1 MRVLMV
7 EDEVRLA
14 EALGQIMAEHRYL
27 ADLVYTGPDG
37 LEYGLTNQYDV
48 IVLDVMLPGMD
59 GLAVARGLREAK
71 VSTPILMLT
80 ARDEVPDKVAGL
92 DHGADDYMTKPFD
105 TSELLARV
113 RALTRRQGEVVSEE
127 LVFGDLS
134 LHLSSHCLRRGDKS
148 VRLGFKEFEVLR
160 LLLQNAKLVTPKDDI
175 IAKVWGLDSEAEDN
189 NVEVY
194 ISFLRKKLSFLAS
207 QVSIGTMRKVG
218 YFLTTSDEPGSFGG
232 GGMP

>member
-92 DHGADDYMTKPFD
+92 DHGADDYMTKPFA
-105 TSELLARV
+105 TEERLARRKGEVRTELLTYADLALNLSAR
-113 RALTRRQGEVVSEE
+113 
-127 LVFGDLS
+127 
-134 LHLSSHCLRRGDKS
+134 CLRCGERE

-160 LLLQNAKLVTPKDDI
+160 LLIAYPKMVVPKEEI
-175 IAKVWGLDSEAEDN
+175 ILKVWGADGNAEDN

-194 ISFLRKKLSFLAS
+194 VSFLRKKLLFLES
-207 QVSIGTMRKVG
+207 GVTIRTVRKVG
-218 YFLTTSDEPGSFGG
+218 YFLEVEEP
-232 GGMP
+232 

>member
-1 MRVLMV
+1 MRVLIV

-92 DHGADDYMTKPFD
+92 DHGADDYMTKPFA
-105 TSELLARV
+105 TEELLARI
-113 RALTRRQGEVVSEE
+113 RRWPG
-127 LVFGDLS
+127 G
-134 LHLSSHCLRRGDKS
+134 RGRS
-148 VRLGFKEFEVLR
+148 GRSCSP
-160 LLLQNAKLVTPKDDI
+160 TPTSPSTSPP
-175 IAKVWGLDSEAEDN
+175 AASGAE
-189 NVEVY
+189 
-194 ISFLRKKLSFLAS
+194 SAR
-207 QVSIGTMRKVG
+207 
-218 YFLTTSDEPGSFGG
+218 
-232 GGMP
+232 

>member
-92 DHGADDYMTKPFD
+92 DHGADDYMTKPFA
-105 TSELLARV
+105 TEERLARRKGEVRTELLTYADLALNLSAR
-113 RALTRRQGEVVSEE
+113 
-127 LVFGDLS
+127 
-134 LHLSSHCLRRGDKS
+134 CLRCGERE

-160 LLLQNAKLVTPKDDI
+160 LLIAYPKMVVPKEEI
-175 IAKVWGLDSEAEDN
+175 ILKVWGADSNAEDN

-194 ISFLRKKLSFLAS
+194 VSFLRKKLLFLGS
-207 QVSIGTMRKVG
+207 GVTIRTVRKVG
-218 YFLTTSDEPGSFGG
+218 YFLEVEEP
-232 GGMP
+232 

>member
-92 DHGADDYMTKPFD
+92 DHGADDYMTKPFA
-105 TSELLARV
+105 TEERLARRKGEVRTELLTYADLALNLSAR
-113 RALTRRQGEVVSEE
+113 
-127 LVFGDLS
+127 
-134 LHLSSHCLRRGDKS
+134 CLRCGERE

-160 LLLQNAKLVTPKDDI
+160 LLIAYPKMVVPKEEI
-175 IAKVWGLDSEAEDN
+175 ILKVWGADSNAEDN

-194 ISFLRKKLSFLAS
+194 VSFLRKKLLFLES
-207 QVSIGTMRKVG
+207 GVTIRTVRKVG
-218 YFLTTSDEPGSFGG
+218 YFLEVEEP
-232 GGMP
+232 

>member
-1 MRVLMV
+1 MRVLIV

-48 IVLDVMLPGMD
+48 IVLDVMLPGMA

-92 DHGADDYMTKPFD
+92 DHGADDYMTKPFA
-105 TSELLARV
+105 TEERLARRKGEVRTELLTYADLALNLSAR
-113 RALTRRQGEVVSEE
+113 
-127 LVFGDLS
+127 
-134 LHLSSHCLRRGDKS
+134 CLRCGERE

-160 LLLQNAKLVTPKDDI
+160 LLIAYPKMVVPKEEI
-175 IAKVWGLDSEAEDN
+175 ILKVWGADSNAEDN

-194 ISFLRKKLSFLAS
+194 VSFLRKKLLFLES
-207 QVSIGTMRKVG
+207 GVTIRTVRKVG
-218 YFLTTSDEPGSFGG
+218 YFLEVEEP
-232 GGMP
+232 

>member
-71 VSTPILMLT
+71 VSTHILMLT

-92 DHGADDYMTKPFD
+92 DHGADDYMTKPFA
-105 TSELLARV
+105 TEERLARRKGEVRTELLTYADLALNLSAR
-113 RALTRRQGEVVSEE
+113 
-127 LVFGDLS
+127 
-134 LHLSSHCLRRGDKS
+134 CLRCGERE

-160 LLLQNAKLVTPKDDI
+160 LLIAYPKMVVPKEEI
-175 IAKVWGLDSEAEDN
+175 ILKVWGADSNAEDN

-194 ISFLRKKLSFLAS
+194 VSFLRKKLLFLES
-207 QVSIGTMRKVG
+207 GVTIRTVRKVG
-218 YFLTTSDEPGSFGG
+218 YFLEVEEP
-232 GGMP
+232 

>member
-92 DHGADDYMTKPFD
+92 DHGADDYMTKPFA
-105 TSELLARV
+105 TE
-113 RALTRRQGEVVSEE
+113 
-127 LVFGDLS
+127 
-134 LHLSSHCLRRGDKS
+134 

-160 LLLQNAKLVTPKDDI
+160 LLIAYPKMVVPKEEI
-175 IAKVWGLDSEAEDN
+175 ILKVWGADSNAEDN

-194 ISFLRKKLSFLAS
+194 VSFLRKKLLFLES
-207 QVSIGTMRKVG
+207 GVTIRTVRKVG
-218 YFLTTSDEPGSFGG
+218 YFLEVEEP
-232 GGMP
+232 

>member
-92 DHGADDYMTKPFD
+92 DHGADDYMTKPFA
-105 TSELLARV
+105 TEERLARIRALARRKGEVRTELLTYADLALNLSAR
-113 RALTRRQGEVVSEE
+113 
-127 LVFGDLS
+127 
-134 LHLSSHCLRRGDKS
+134 CLRCGERE
-148 VRLGFKEFEVLR
+148 VRLGFKDFEVLR
-160 LLLQNAKLVTPKDDI
+160 LLIAYPKMVVPKEEI
-175 IAKVWGLDSEAEDN
+175 ILKVWGADSNAEDN

-194 ISFLRKKLSFLAS
+194 VSFLRKKLLFLES
-207 QVSIGTMRKVG
+207 GVTIRTVRKVG
-218 YFLTTSDEPGSFGG
+218 YFLEVEEP
-232 GGMP
+232 

>member
-71 VSTPILMLT
+71 VSTPILVLT

-92 DHGADDYMTKPFD
+92 DHGADDYMTKPFNPQ
-105 TSELLARV
+105 ELAARV
-113 RALTRRQGEVVSEE
+113 RSQ
-127 LVFGDLS
+127 
-134 LHLSSHCLRRGDKS
+134 LRRYTLLGD
-148 VRLGFKEFEVLR
+148 VHAEEWQGLIVNGRLTYDPDRRELR
-160 LLLQNAKLVTPKDDI
+160 ADGEAVKLTATETKIVDLLMRNLGRIFPAEEIYRRVWEGECYAPENTVMVHIRRIREKIELNARQPEYLKV
-175 IAKVWGLDSEAEDN
+175 VWGIGYKME
-189 NVEVY
+189 
-194 ISFLRKKLSFLAS
+194 KK
-207 QVSIGTMRKVG
+207 T
-218 YFLTTSDEPGSFGG
+218 
-232 GGMP
+232 